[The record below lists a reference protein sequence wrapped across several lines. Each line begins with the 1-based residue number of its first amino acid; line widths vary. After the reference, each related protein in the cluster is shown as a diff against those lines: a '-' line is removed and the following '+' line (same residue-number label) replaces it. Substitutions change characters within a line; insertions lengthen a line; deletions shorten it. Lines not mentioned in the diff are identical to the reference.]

1 MPDQTLQRQTLGLGG
16 LFKALV
22 LVGVLYYVLF
32 AGLGLETD
40 RELKRVVEQD
50 AAASQTETASQ

>member
-1 MPDQTLQRQTLGLGG
+1 MPDQTQRAEKPRYGG
-16 LFKALV
+16 LFKSLA

-40 RELKRVVEQD
+40 RDVSNFVDEEV
-50 AAASQTETASQ
+50 AASQVDIASN